1 MRGEEERSRL
11 PESDLPPRDASFAGF
26 LLPFFLPHFSLRFSL
41 LGNFLSLLPL
51 SRKPSRLRLA
61 SDVFHQINSRSTR
74 EYALLSTPR
83 RRVCII
89 SFIIQLALNSTLFR
103 SHDRSLRPHRP
114 SSSFSLRSL
123 LLYLAGHAAPPL
135 THAGLHVTNPL
146 LPLTLT
152 VVSSFQR
159 FRFPFSWRNRAVS
172 DFVEPASWFRLH
184 RSEQAKP

>member
-1 MRGEEERSRL
+1 MRAEEERSRL
-11 PESDLPPRDASFAGF
+11 PESDLSPRDASFARF
-26 LLPFFLPHFSLRFSL
+26 LLSFFLPHFSLPFSL
-41 LGNFLSLLPL
+41 LHNFLSLLPL

-103 SHDRSLRPHRP
+103 GHDRSLRPHRP

-123 LLYLAGHAAPPL
+123 LLYLAGHPAPPF
-135 THAGLHVTNPL
+135 THAGCTSRMS
-146 LPLTLT
+146 LTLT

-159 FRFPFSWRNRAVS
+159 FRFPFSWRNPAVS
-172 DFVEPASWFRLH
+172 GFVEPVSWFRLVC
-184 RSEQAKP
+184 SEQAKPW